1 MFGSSDEEVD
11 EEKEALTKKR
21 LEEYAAKKVGFLI
34 YPHFLALL
42 GGVFFSRGGLIE

>member
-34 YPHFLALL
+34 YPHCWCC
-42 GGVFFSRGGLIE
+42 GGGLLFSFVF